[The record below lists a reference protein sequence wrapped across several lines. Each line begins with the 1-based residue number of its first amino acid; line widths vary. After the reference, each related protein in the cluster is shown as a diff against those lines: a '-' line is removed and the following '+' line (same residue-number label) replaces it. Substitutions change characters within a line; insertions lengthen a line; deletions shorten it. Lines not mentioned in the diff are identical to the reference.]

1 MRWWHVIL
9 GGLTLTACGSDYD
22 GESFPRVAEQDDI
35 EVVST
40 VPEGA
45 RIIGTV
51 SDLDSAETDG
61 GFTEYALWCNVE
73 DRLIRQMKRTAA
85 REGGEYLVNV
95 VCETFETAITWDRFE
110 QFHSGII
117 EAVNKALADIC
128 GGGQVTCRFTHVYP
142 DGPAPYF
149 SIIAPA
155 RAGAQLHKLHVI
167 DIAIDDVPH
176 ALFFDLTH
184 RGSQLLSAI
193 TTKRSENIPCQA
205 LRMHTD

>member
-95 VCETFETAITWDRFE
+95 VCETFEEEDTSPIYDDPDTRRIETWLYCETYCEADVARRWVHDR
-110 QFHSGII
+110 
-117 EAVNKALADIC
+117 
-128 GGGQVTCRFTHVYP
+128 
-142 DGPAPYF
+142 
-149 SIIAPA
+149 
-155 RAGAQLHKLHVI
+155 
-167 DIAIDDVPH
+167 
-176 ALFFDLTH
+176 
-184 RGSQLLSAI
+184 
-193 TTKRSENIPCQA
+193 
-205 LRMHTD
+205 